1 MKIKLTARFKVFVMK
16 RLAFIVKSSFS
27 FIIRSGLEVSPCRS
41 VDCPSAQTMQEM
53 QA

>member
-1 MKIKLTARFKVFVMK
+1 MKIKLTARFKVFVIK
-16 RLAFIVKSSFS
+16 RLTSIVKNAFS
-27 FIIRSGLEVSPCRS
+27 FIIRSGLEISPCRS